1 LDYTSHGQTT
11 RNIDPL
17 QVEKNSLD
25 LSHFNFQEIEGAF
38 TDDTKLITVIDV
50 INGLEGLA

>member
-1 LDYTSHGQTT
+1 MDYTSHGQTT